1 MLKGNA
7 EKAERLRSREILS
20 GLPKGSPQRQRRVL
34 QSENGAMKPCAGN
47 ACPLVFLNLQSIEN
61 LGMVMAGI
69 DREGKP
75 RIASQAATAIW
86 SAKKPID

>member
-1 MLKGNA
+1 
-7 EKAERLRSREILS
+7 
-20 GLPKGSPQRQRRVL
+20 
-34 QSENGAMKPCAGN
+34 MKPCAGN
-47 ACPLVFLNLQSIEN
+47 AWPLVFLNLQSIEN

-75 RIASQAATAIW
+75 GIASEAATAIW